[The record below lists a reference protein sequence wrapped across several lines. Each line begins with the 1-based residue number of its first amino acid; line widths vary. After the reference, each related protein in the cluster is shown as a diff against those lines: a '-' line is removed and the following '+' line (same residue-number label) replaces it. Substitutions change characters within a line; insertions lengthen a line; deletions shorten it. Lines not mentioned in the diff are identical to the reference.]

1 MRHLVTTFFA
11 ALALSACG
19 PTMEPTAQ
27 DDVASSEQ
35 DIVGGTINRNDP
47 NVFLL
52 IMQQGMSGGICT
64 ATLIGRR
71 TLLTAAHC
79 VDDVGASYFASNAPT
94 DGEIRSNN
102 YWRIV
107 DKRIH
112 PGWSGNSGSFF
123 GDIAVAK
130 LEAAPPNV
138 TPKPWNSAS
147 LSGMQGRTV
156 RAVGYGTTGNDMG
169 SGTKRE
175 VTLTLRAL
183 QQYNLFIGNFTD
195 KGICQGDSGGPT
207 FMTFSDG
214 VERVIGV
221 HSYTIGQECTNGADS
236 RTDYYASTINTW
248 LAEFEG
254 ATCVEDGQCK
264 AGCTPP
270 DIDCLCA
277 RDGTCSAQCPDLNK
291 DPDCP
296 MNCGADGICSTG
308 VCPVAD
314 RDCVAEGQPCSN
326 PNQCKGRQCI
336 TDAQHSTPYC
346 STRCASSADCG
357 AEYECSLAAT
367 SPSVCWFKQRP
378 VAAVGQACVMGATYC
393 GAPVRGFPVECASLY
408 SNQPPTCAVTCDA
421 DANCSGGFKC
431 QQSTGSAK
439 VCAPPPK
446 PPLYLGYASWSSDV
460 ASSCASVG
468 GLAPWLV
475 LAAVRLRSRRRR

>member
-1 MRHLVTTFFA
+1 MRHVALTVFA
-11 ALALSACG
+11 AASLWACG
-19 PTMEPTAQ
+19 PTFDLPGAA
-27 DDVASSEQ
+27 DVASSEQ
-35 DIVGGTINRNDP
+35 DIVDGTVNRNDP

-52 IMQQGMSGGICT
+52 IMQQGTMGGICT

-79 VDDVGASYFASNAPT
+79 VDDTGASFFASNAPT
-94 DGEIRSNN
+94 DGEIRANN

-112 PGWSGNSGSFF
+112 PSWSGNSGSFF

-147 LSGMQGRTV
+147 LSGSVGRVV

-175 VTLTLRAL
+175 VSLTLRSL
-183 QQYNLFIGNFTD
+183 SQFNLFIGNFTD

-207 FMTFSDG
+207 FMTFPDG

-236 RTDYYASTINTW
+236 RTDYYASYINTW
-248 LAEFEG
+248 LGEFEG
-254 ATCVEDGQCK
+254 ASCAEDGQCK

-270 DIDCLCA
+270 DVDCLCA
-277 RDGTCSAQCPDLNK
+277 RDGTCSTQCPDLNK

-308 VCPVAD
+308 TCPVVD

-326 PNQCKGRQCI
+326 ANQCKGRQCVV
-336 TDAQHSTPYC
+336 DAQHPVAYC
-346 STRCASSADCG
+346 SKACASSADCSAG
-357 AEYECSLAAT
+357 FQCSGAAT
-367 SPSVCWFKQRP
+367 SPSVCWFNQRP
-378 VAAVGQACVMGATYC
+378 TAAVGEACVLGDTYC
-393 GAPVRGFPVECASLY
+393 GAPINGFPVECANLY
-408 SNQPPTCAVTCDA
+408 SNQPPRCLMTCDA
-421 DANCSGGFKC
+421 DANCTGGYKC
-431 QQSTGSAK
+431 QQSTGTAK

-446 PPLYLGYASWSSDV
+446 PPVYLGLASWSSDP
-460 ASSCASVG
+460 APACASVS
-468 GLAPWLV
+468 GLLPWAA
-475 LAAVRLRSRRRR
+475 LAAVRLLSRRRR